1 MAELTVLVPIGDRQ
15 VEMRKPSDGSM
26 VVMARSF
33 RTLPKIENVAEMT
46 DDQRDAVVR
55 SLGTLG
61 LVVEQMIVNEADK
74 DWLDLAMID
83 GSVSA
88 EDLFVA
94 VRVSGEKFNS
104 GGGGSTPAKK
114 TAAVRR
120 RR

>member
-1 MAELTVLVPIGDRQ
+1 MSELTVLVPIGDRQ

-55 SLGTLG
+55 GLGTLG

-74 DWLDLAMID
+74 DWLDLAMI
-83 GSVSA
+83 GGGVSA

-94 VRVSGEKFNS
+94 VRVCGEKFNS
-104 GGGGSTPAKK
+104 GGTTTPAKK
-114 TAAVRR
+114 AAAVRR